1 MPRAFSLTSDSLGYF
16 IGYTL
21 LHADRI
27 VIVSPWLSDVTLRFP
42 VNDRFEN
49 RDLSLLEALDNLPD
63 TEVTFV
69 VRSGEQ
75 HNNFVRDRL
84 PDDVLLLEVDDL
96 HAKLVVCDEFI
107 YLGSANITRGG
118 LELHREVCEVIE
130 NEYGDAE
137 AYLES
142 ELDIRFPDAE

>member
-21 LHADRI
+21 LHADR
-27 VIVSPWLSDVTLRFP
+27 VAIVSPWVSDVGLRFP
-42 VNDRFEN
+42 VNDRFED
-49 RDLSLLEALDNLPD
+49 RDMSLLDALEKLPD
-63 TEVTFV
+63 TEVMFV
-69 VRSGEQ
+69 VRTGEQ

-84 PDDVLLLEVDDL
+84 PDDVSVLEVDDL
-96 HAKLVVCDEFI
+96 HAKLVICDEFV

-130 NEYGDAE
+130 NEYGNAE
-137 AYLES
+137 TYLEH
-142 ELDIRFPDAE
+142 ELDIRFPESE